1 MNKFW
6 IVMSHTYFSRLK
18 SKTFLITTGIIL
30 LLIVAL
36 TNFQSVM
43 DSVGGSD
50 EESARAPKVAV
61 VDETGQFVNPLK
73 EQLSAQQA
81 ELELESYSEGEKEA
95 KRAVQEGEYRGVL
108 TLQSSGDG
116 IPTGTYYTKQIAE
129 NSISGR
135 LQQALQQV
143 KIAVATEK
151 AGVDQQTVNGI
162 FAPVA
167 FEKVALDKE
176 AKTEEELS
184 EARGL
189 VYVMLFLLYMGV
201 IMYGNM
207 IAQEVAQEKSS
218 RVMEILISSVSP
230 VTQMFGKIIGIALLG
245 VTQFGL
251 ILLVGVQ
258 SVKANMDNLQGGMFT
273 YFGLGDANTSTLI
286 FAGVFFL
293 LGYLL
298 YATLAAMLGSLVSRT
313 EDAQQVVTPMILL
326 IVAAF
331 MIAMYGLNAPET
343 TLVTVTSFIP
353 FFAPMLMFLRV
364 GMLDI
369 PWWEVGISISLLIGT
384 ILLLAV
390 VGGRI
395 YRGGVLMYGKGNMM
409 KSFKRA
415 FQLSKKES

>member
-36 TNFQSVM
+36 TNFQSIM
-43 DSVGGSD
+43 DSVGSGD
-50 EESARAPKVAV
+50 EEGARAPKVAV
-61 VDETGQFVNPLK
+61 VDDTGQFITPLK

-81 ELELESYSEGEKEA
+81 ELELESYSDGEEEA

-108 TLQSSGDG
+108 TLQTSGDG
-116 IPTGTYYTKQIAE
+116 IPSGTYYTKQIAE

-143 KIAVATEK
+143 KVTVATEK
-151 AGVDQQTVNGI
+151 AGIDQQTVNGI
-162 FAPVA
+162 FAPVT

-258 SVKANMDNLQGGMFT
+258 SVTANMDNLQGGIFT

-369 PWWEVGISISLLIGT
+369 PWWEVGISIGLLIGT

>member
-1 MNKFW
+1 
-6 IVMSHTYFSRLK
+6 MSHTYFSRLK

-36 TNFQSVM
+36 TNFQSIM
-43 DSVGGSD
+43 DSVGSSE
-50 EESARAPKVAV
+50 EESNQAPKVAV
-61 VDETGQFVNPLK
+61 VDETGEFINPLK
-73 EQLSAQQA
+73 EQLGAQQA
-81 ELELESYSEGEKEA
+81 ELELESYTEGEEEA

-162 FAPVA
+162 FAPVP

-251 ILLVGVQ
+251 ILVVGVQ
-258 SVKANMDNLQGGMFT
+258 SVTANMDNLQGGIFT

>member
-43 DSVGGSD
+43 DSVGSDD
-50 EESARAPKVAV
+50 EESAQGPKVAI
-61 VDETGQFVNPLK
+61 VDETGQFITPLK

-81 ELELESYSEGEKEA
+81 ELKLESYSGNEEEA
-95 KRAVQEGEYRGVL
+95 KQAVQEGEYRGVL
-108 TLQSSGDG
+108 TLQTSEDG
-116 IPTGTYYTKQIAE
+116 IPSGTYYTKQIAE

-143 KIAVATEK
+143 KVSVATEK
-151 AGVDQQTVNGI
+151 AGIDQQTVNGI
-162 FAPVA
+162 FSPVA

-245 VTQFGL
+245 ITQFGL

-258 SVKANMDNLQGGMFT
+258 SVTANMDNLQGGIFT

-369 PWWEVGISISLLIGT
+369 PWWEVGISIGLLIGT
-384 ILLLAV
+384 ILVLAV

-395 YRGGVLMYGKGNMM
+395 YRGGVLMYGKGNMV

>member
-1 MNKFW
+1 
-6 IVMSHTYFSRLK
+6 MSHTYFSRLK

>member
-6 IVMSHTYFSRLK
+6 IVLGHTYLSRLK

-30 LLIVAL
+30 LLIFAL
-36 TNFQSVM
+36 TNFQNVM
-43 DSVGGSD
+43 DSFDDG
-50 EESARAPKVAV
+50 ESKAPKIAV
-61 VDETGQFVNPLK
+61 VDEEGSFFKDLEEQVN
-73 EQLSAQQA
+73 AQQA
-81 ELELESYSEGEKEA
+81 ELELESFQGEAEEA
-95 KRAVQEGEYRGVL
+95 KQAVQDGEYQGVL
-108 TLQSSGDG
+108 MLQTSEG
-116 IPTGTYYTKQIAE
+116 IPTGTYYTEQIAE
-129 NSISGR
+129 SSISGR

-143 KIAVATEK
+143 KVSVATEQ
-151 AGVDQQTVNGI
+151 AGIDQQTVNGI
-162 FAPVA
+162 FAPVS
-167 FEKVALDKE
+167 FEKVALDKK
-176 AKTEEELS
+176 AKTQEELS

-189 VYVMLFLLYMGV
+189 VYVMLFLLYIGV

-245 VTQFGL
+245 ITQFGL

-258 SVKANMDNLQGGMFT
+258 SVSRNMDQLEGGIFT
-273 YFGLGDANTSTLI
+273 YFGLGDANATTLVYAVI
-286 FAGVFFL
+286 FFL

-364 GMLDI
+364 GMLDV
-369 PWWEVGISISLLIGT
+369 PLWEVGVSIGLLIGT

-390 VGGRI
+390 IGGRI
-395 YRGGVLMYGKGNMM
+395 YRGGVLMYGKGNVV

>member
-6 IVMSHTYFSRLK
+6 VVMSHTYFSRLK
-18 SKTFLITTGIIL
+18 SKTFLVTTGIIL

-36 TNFQSVM
+36 TNFQGIM
-43 DSVGGSD
+43 DSVGSDDEGS
-50 EESARAPKVAV
+50 APKVAII
-61 VDETGQFVNPLK
+61 DETGDFFNPLE
-73 EQLSAQQA
+73 EQLNAQQA
-81 ELELESYSEGEKEA
+81 ELELVSFQEGEEKA
-95 KRAVQEGEYRGVL
+95 KQAVQDGEYRGVL
-108 TLQSSGDG
+108 TLQPSENGTPS
-116 IPTGTYYTKQIAE
+116 GTYYTKQIAE

-143 KIAVATEK
+143 KVSVATENT
-151 AGVDQQTVNGI
+151 GIDQQTVNGI

-189 VYVMLFLLYMGV
+189 VYIMLFLLYIGV

-230 VTQMFGKIIGIALLG
+230 VTQMFGKILGIALLG

-251 ILLVGVQ
+251 ILIVGVQ
-258 SVKANMDNLQGGMFT
+258 SVKANMENLEGGIFT

-286 FAGVFFL
+286 YAGVFFL

-313 EDAQQVVTPMILL
+313 EDAQQVVTPMVLL

-343 TLVTVTSFIP
+343 MLVTVTSFIP

-364 GMLDI
+364 GMLDV
-369 PWWEVGISISLLIGT
+369 PVWEVGISIALLIGT

-395 YRGGVLMYGKGNMM
+395 YRGGVLMYGKGNIV

>member
-1 MNKFW
+1 
-6 IVMSHTYFSRLK
+6 MSHTYFSRIK

-36 TNFQSVM
+36 TNFQSIM
-43 DSVGGSD
+43 DSVGSSE
-50 EESARAPKVAV
+50 EESTQAPKVAV
-61 VDETGQFVNPLK
+61 VDETGEFINPLT
-73 EQLSAQQA
+73 EQLNAQQA
-81 ELELESYSEGEKEA
+81 ELELESYTDGEEEA

-108 TLQSSGDG
+108 TLQSGGDG

-143 KIAVATEK
+143 KIAVATER
-151 AGVDQQTVNGI
+151 AGIDQQTVNGI
-162 FAPVA
+162 FAPVT

-251 ILLVGVQ
+251 ILVVGVQ
-258 SVKANMDNLQGGMFT
+258 SVTANMDNLQGGIFT

-369 PWWEVGISISLLIGT
+369 PWWEVGISIGLLIGT